1 MLNTYRY
8 EELTWEDVNDAVKE
22 GRVIIQPVGSI
33 EDHGKHLPLNTD
45 SFLSTSVCEGAC
57 EKITDNVLLMPS
69 VVHGFHPHHMDY
81 PGGIT
86 IEWSN
91 FINHLVDITTS
102 LAHHG
107 FNKILLVNGHGSNRP
122 LADLVARLTIVKYP
136 AVQCAM
142 LSWWDI
148 EEMKNTLKEFMES
161 ELCSHAGECETSMY
175 LHLKP
180 EAVRTDKIQ
189 RDMSFPD
196 SPYFYPGFTAQ
207 PDKSTKVSM
216 MEWWS
221 TISETGVIGDPTV
234 ASAEKGKQLYEA
246 AVEGL
251 VKIILDLK
259 DRPIR
264 QIKDKHTKIN
274 RPIDWSQNG

>member
-8 EELTWEDVNDAVKE
+8 EELTWEEINDAVE
-22 GRVIIQPVGSI
+22 ENRVIIQPVGSI

-45 SFLSTSVCEGAC
+45 SFLSTRICEGAA
-57 EKITDNVLLMPS
+57 EALKAQVLLMPT
-69 VVHGFHPHHMDY
+69 VMHGFHPHHMDY

-86 IEWSN
+86 IEWSH
-91 FINHLVDITTS
+91 FINYLVDITTS

-122 LADLVARLTIVKYP
+122 LAELAARLTIVKYP
-136 AVQCAM
+136 EVQCAM

-148 EEMKNTLKEFMES
+148 EEMKNQLEAFMES

-175 LHLKP
+175 LYLKP
-180 EAVRTDKIQ
+180 GAVKKDKLTKDI
-189 RDMSFPD
+189 SFPD
-196 SPYFYPGFTAQ
+196 SPYFYPGFTPQ
-207 PDKSTKVSM
+207 PHRSTKVSM

-221 TISETGVIGDPTV
+221 TISRTGVIGDPTV
-234 ASAEKGKQLYEA
+234 ASAEKGKKLYEA

-264 QIKDKHTKIN
+264 KIENRHKRIN
-274 RPIDWSQNG
+274 RPITW